1 MVTGQLGLL
10 LTQTLGDGPSLVQAL
25 HIPLRLGPLYVG
37 YIGVGRSSKAHAL
50 AQMKLRRTTAQ
61 SSAKTYPSAWVLC
74 LGFAVT
80 GIAVTVLG
88 PILPAVMQRWQ
99 LNDSQAG
106 LLLSSQFLG
115 CFAGSVLV
123 TGRLR
128 RALLLGASA
137 LPVGW
142 ITFALAL
149 TSERGLRFAPAALL
163 IAGFGAGHMMSAT
176 NLIAG
181 RAYKERRGSGLSL
194 FNAFWSLGAI
204 LSSLAIGNLVLR
216 FSLVGVLLGFAGC
229 SLGVLAGF
237 LLQILRSRMACGAL
251 DGYGSEESPLI
262 GNEPGGMPFNK
273 WLLFA
278 AMFFLYGGVE
288 ASVNAWITTYTVRHS
303 HSSVW
308 LGEASVGAFWIA
320 ITAGRAVAAG
330 VLRFVDERRMQ
341 LLCVTGAILSLGMVI
356 AAHSGGQIVGAA
368 LLTGLFLA
376 PIFPSQCALL
386 MARGARPGQVGWAL
400 AITGL
405 GATILP
411 SATGFISTRMAS
423 LRAGLAM
430 SMVAALVLLT
440 LSILMP
446 RTARR

>member
-1 MVTGQLGLL
+1 
-10 LTQTLGDGPSLVQAL
+10 
-25 HIPLRLGPLYVG
+25 
-37 YIGVGRSSKAHAL
+37 
-50 AQMKLRRTTAQ
+50 MKLRRTTAQ
-61 SSAKTYPSAWVLC
+61 PSSKRYPSGWLLC

-88 PILPAVMQRWQ
+88 PILPAIMQRWQ
-99 LNDSQAG
+99 LKDSQAG

-123 TGRLR
+123 TRHLR

-137 LPVGW
+137 LATGW
-142 ITFALAL
+142 MAFALAL
-149 TSERGLRFAPAALL
+149 ASLRGLWFAPAALL

-176 NLIAG
+176 NLVAG
-181 RAYKERRGSGLSL
+181 RTYKERRGSGLSL
-194 FNAFWSLGAI
+194 FNAFWSFGAI
-204 LSSLAIGNLVLR
+204 LSSVAIGNLVLR
-216 FSLVGVLLGFAGC
+216 FSLVRVLLGFAGC
-229 SLGVLAGF
+229 SLCVLAGF
-237 LLQILRSRMACGAL
+237 LFHILRGQQAGDAL
-251 DGYGSEESPLI
+251 ERPGSEESPLV
-262 GNEPGGMPFNK
+262 GNEPGGISFNQ

-303 HSSVW
+303 NSALW
-308 LGEASVGAFWIA
+308 LGEASVAAFWIA
-320 ITAGRAVAAG
+320 ITSGRAVAAG
-330 VLRFVDERRMQ
+330 LLRFVDERLMQ
-341 LLCVTGAILSLGMVI
+341 HVCLTGAILSLGMVI
-356 AAHSGGQIVGAA
+356 VARSGEQIVGAA

-386 MARGARPGQVGWAL
+386 MARGARPRQVGWAL

-411 SATGFISTRMAS
+411 SVTGFVSTRTGS

-430 SMVAALVLLT
+430 SMVGALVLLT
-440 LSILMP
+440 LSVLTP
-446 RTARR
+446 QTARR

>member
-1 MVTGQLGLL
+1 MARLCPIGTCISQ
-10 LTQTLGDGPSLVQAL
+10 
-25 HIPLRLGPLYVG
+25 LRLVRCTSGTL
-37 YIGVGRSSKAHAL
+37 GVGRSSNTLAL

-61 SSAKTYPSAWVLC
+61 PSSKRYPSGWLLC

-88 PILPAVMQRWQ
+88 PILPAIMQRWQ

-115 CFAGSVLV
+115 CFAGSILV
-123 TGRLR
+123 TRHLR

-137 LPVGW
+137 LATGW
-142 ITFALAL
+142 MAFALAL
-149 TSERGLRFAPAALL
+149 ASLRGLWFAPAALL
-163 IAGFGAGHMMSAT
+163 IAGFGAGHMMSAM
-176 NLIAG
+176 NLVAG
-181 RAYKERRGSGLSL
+181 RTYKERRGSGLSL
-194 FNAFWSLGAI
+194 FNAFWSFGAI
-204 LSSLAIGNLVLR
+204 LSSVAIGNLVLR
-216 FSLVGVLLGFAGC
+216 FSLVRVLLGFAGC
-229 SLGVLAGF
+229 SLCVLAGF
-237 LLQILRSRMACGAL
+237 LFHILRAGDAL
-251 DGYGSEESPLI
+251 ERPGSEESPLI
-262 GNEPGGMPFNK
+262 GNEPGGISFNQ

-303 HSSVW
+303 NSALW
-308 LGEASVGAFWIA
+308 LGEASVAAFWIA
-320 ITAGRAVAAG
+320 ITSGRAIAAG
-330 VLRFVDERRMQ
+330 LLRFVDERLMQ
-341 LLCVTGAILSLGMVI
+341 HVCLTGAILSLGTVI
-356 AAHSGGQIVGAA
+356 VARSGEQIVGAA

-386 MARGARPGQVGWAL
+386 MARGARARQVGWAL

-411 SATGFISTRMAS
+411 SVTGFVSTRTAS

-430 SMVAALVLLT
+430 SMVAVVVLLT

-446 RTARR
+446 RTAQR

>member
-1 MVTGQLGLL
+1 
-10 LTQTLGDGPSLVQAL
+10 
-25 HIPLRLGPLYVG
+25 
-37 YIGVGRSSKAHAL
+37 
-50 AQMKLRRTTAQ
+50 MKLRRTTAQ
-61 SSAKTYPSAWVLC
+61 SSSKRYPSGWLLC

-88 PILPAVMQRWQ
+88 PILPAIMQRWQ
-99 LNDSQAG
+99 LKDSQAG

-123 TGRLR
+123 TRHLR

-137 LPVGW
+137 LATGW
-142 ITFALAL
+142 MAFALAL
-149 TSERGLRFAPAALL
+149 ASLRGLWFAPAALL

-176 NLIAG
+176 NLVAG
-181 RAYKERRGSGLSL
+181 RTYKERRGSGLSL
-194 FNAFWSLGAI
+194 FNAFWSFGAI

-216 FSLVGVLLGFAGC
+216 FSLVRVLLGFAGC
-229 SLGVLAGF
+229 SLCVLAGF
-237 LLQILRSRMACGAL
+237 LFNILRGQRAGDAL
-251 DGYGSEESPLI
+251 ERPGSEESPLI
-262 GNEPGGMPFNK
+262 RNEPSGISFNQ

-288 ASVNAWITTYTVRHS
+288 ASVNSWITTYTVRHNNS
-303 HSSVW
+303 ALW
-308 LGEASVGAFWIA
+308 LGEASVAVFWIA
-320 ITAGRAVAAG
+320 ITAGRAVAAA
-330 VLRFVDERRMQ
+330 VLRFVDERLMQ
-341 LLCVTGAILSLGMVI
+341 HVCLTGAVLSLWMVI
-356 AAHSGGQIVGAA
+356 VARSGEQIVGAA

-386 MARGARPGQVGWAL
+386 MARGARSRQVGSAL

-411 SATGFISTRMAS
+411 SVTGFVSTRTGS

-430 SMVAALVLLT
+430 SMVGALVLLT
-440 LSILMP
+440 LSILMS
-446 RTARR
+446 RTAQR